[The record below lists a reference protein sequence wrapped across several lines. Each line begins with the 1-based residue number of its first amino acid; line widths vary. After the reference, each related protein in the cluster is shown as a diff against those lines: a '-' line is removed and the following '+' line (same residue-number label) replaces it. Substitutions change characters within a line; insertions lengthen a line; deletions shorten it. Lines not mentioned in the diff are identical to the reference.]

1 VVLVAH
7 DQLVEGGKLTADGLP
22 DQGDVDLLA
31 RVLDPARV
39 CLHLV
44 GHDSPISH
52 VDSTAA

>member
-1 VVLVAH
+1 LVAH

-22 DQGDVDLLA
+22 TRAMSIFWPGSSTL
-31 RVLDPARV
+31 PAL